1 MGYLITWLIIGLAV
15 GVMSLWY
22 DVKNIDNIGLTR
34 KDAFKA
40 IVLAT
45 LLGFFSVIIGIIFI
59 VVLLTDSDKWKDFW
73 NTPLINDN
81 YYKSK
86 KK

>member
-1 MGYLITWLIIGLAV
+1 MGLLITWLIAGLSA
-15 GVMSLWY
+15 GVIFIY
-22 DVKNIDNIGLTR
+22 NYVKDINNRNLTR
-34 KDAFKA
+34 ENAFKV

-45 LLGFFSVIIGIIFI
+45 LLGFFSVIISFIFI

>member
-1 MGYLITWLIIGLAV
+1 MGLLITWLIAGLSA
-15 GVMSLWY
+15 GVIFIY
-22 DVKNIDNIGLTR
+22 NYVKDINNRNLTR
-34 KDAFKA
+34 ENAFKV

-45 LLGFFSVIIGIIFI
+45 LLGFFSVIIGLIFI

-73 NTPLINDN
+73 NTPLINDK